1 MSYTE
6 KVVSAAAA
14 TDINTFKTMLLNGLA
29 ETSDRI
35 TVEND
40 NIVIDEKYTLR
51 FTASGSLSIIV
62 SASYNE
68 TSLFSDK
75 SLMVTN
81 NVQTPKTVGLIVAE
95 NDSVLDIKFQGYGV
109 EKPLF
114 NFDLLFLTA
123 DNKDMFAYGQNNTAA
138 SAPYAIDTTVF
149 DSESGVQMYNAVT
162 RLPYTLGTDGK
173 TKEIITSKVFVSG
186 SQKVFEISNDMTD
199 CSNLSGNNSY
209 PVGNETYYALS
220 NNTLMLI

>member
-40 NIVIDEKYTLR
+40 SIVIDEKYTLG
-51 FTASGSLSIIV
+51 FTASNNAFNV
-62 SASYNE
+62 SMTYDE
-68 TSLFSDK
+68 TSLFTDK
-75 SLMVTN
+75 LLFVVSS
-81 NVQTPKTVGLIVAE
+81 QTTKKTVGLIVAE
-95 NDSVLDIKFQGYGV
+95 NDSVLDIKFQGYDV

-123 DNKDMFAYGQNNTAA
+123 DNKDMFAYGQHSTAA

-220 NNTLMLI
+220 NNTLMLV

>member
-6 KVVSAAAA
+6 KVVSAAAT

-40 NIVIDEKYTLR
+40 SIVIDEKYTLG
-51 FTASGSLSIIV
+51 FTASGNNAFNV
-62 SASYNE
+62 SVTYDE
-68 TSLFSDK
+68 TSLFTDK
-75 SLMVTN
+75 SLIVASS
-81 NVQTPKTVGLIVAE
+81 QTTKTVGLIVAE

-138 SAPYAIDTTVF
+138 SAPYAVDMTVF

-220 NNTLMLI
+220 NNTLIPV